1 MLPSQVSQY
10 HYHKEIGS
18 ATFSGCEDLH
28 HCTYSTFREEG
39 PWLPAKLP
47 TVSTKMLHNSV
58 CLLHFLYTVLSV
70 VLHIELPYN
79 IAYCIAYSIHVAR
92 FWFVWDEKGGGRG
105 SWVILF

>member
-10 HYHKEIGS
+10 HYHQEIGS
-18 ATFSGCEDLH
+18 ATFSGCGF
-28 HCTYSTFREEG
+28 CTYSTFREEC

>member
-1 MLPSQVSQY
+1 VPVMN
-10 HYHKEIGS
+10 
-18 ATFSGCEDLH
+18 
-28 HCTYSTFREEG
+28 

-47 TVSTKMLHNSV
+47 TVSSKMLYNSV
-58 CLLHFLYTVLSV
+58 CLLHFLHTVLSV
-70 VLHIELPYN
+70 VLHIELPYS